1 MIGKLAILLLSGLFV
16 SSANAGCYG
25 SESMYNCNDAQ
36 SGNNYQVTKFGGV
49 TSMTGNNSR
58 TGSRWSQNSTTYGN
72 ITQQNGTSSDGSSW
86 RQTIQKNSLTGGTT
100 YSGTDSKGNH
110 YNKTCTQFGCY

>member
-1 MIGKLAILLLSGLFV
+1 MVGKLAILLLTGLFV

-110 YNKTCTQFGCY
+110 YNKTCTQFGCF

>member
-25 SESMYNCNDAQ
+25 SESVYNCNDAQ
-36 SGNNYQVTKFGGV
+36 SGNNYQVTKYGGV
-49 TSMTGNNSR
+49 TSMTGTNSR
-58 TGSRWSQNSTTYGN
+58 TGSTWRQNSTTYGN

-100 YSGTDSKGNH
+100 YSGTDSKGNY
-110 YNKTCTQFGCY
+110 YNKTCTQFGCN